1 MDSHKNKYD
10 EIDNMLFEYFNENKE
25 IPKDTENLLKNIKY
39 KKEKKLLY
47 DS

>member
-1 MDSHKNKYD
+1 MDSQKNKYD

-39 KKEKKLLY
+39 KRKETTL
-47 DS
+47 